1 MNELAFTS
9 MSVGEAA
16 KESQMNDATQVQVS
30 QPSQELEELLRKM
43 IFTRLRRGWPRKE
56 ESRHYLR

>member
-43 IFTRLRRGWPRKE
+43 IFTRLRWADNVT
-56 ESRHYLR
+56 